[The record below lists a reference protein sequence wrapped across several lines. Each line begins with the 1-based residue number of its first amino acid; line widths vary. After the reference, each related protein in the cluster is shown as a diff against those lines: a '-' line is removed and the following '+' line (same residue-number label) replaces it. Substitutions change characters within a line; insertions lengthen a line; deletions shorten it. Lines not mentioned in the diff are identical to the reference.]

1 MKQRTLFSMIV
12 GLGLVSSCTGLAQE
26 KGSWRALSTT
36 ARGVTGD
43 VAFNSTKISINFAS
57 FTLAQIRTLQPAEMS
72 AAFDLQS
79 GAGGSGNLYRVD
91 IPATKKFLHHNTLC
105 GAEPTEW
112 VATYV
117 TGHDLQLA
125 FFSGQQMPVLT
136 PEAISS
142 STNLCGTFSYTR

>member
-1 MKQRTLFSMIV
+1 MIV
-12 GLGLVSSCTGLAQE
+12 GLGLVGSCTGMAQE
-26 KGSWRALSTT
+26 KGNWRALSTT

-43 VAFNSTKISINFAS
+43 VAFSSTKISINFSS
-57 FTLAQIRTLQPAEMS
+57 FTIAQIRTLQPAEMS

-91 IPATKKFLHHNTLC
+91 IPATKKFVHHNTLC
-105 GAEPTEW
+105 GAEDTEW
-112 VATYV
+112 VVTYV
-117 TGHDLQLA
+117 AGHDLQLA
-125 FFSGQQMPVLT
+125 FFSGQQMPALT